1 MTRCHC
7 PRLAPALLGL
17 ALLSAC
23 RGETP
28 RDATT
33 LEQHELDS
41 LVVSLMPAV
50 AEATGLQFKETPRAA
65 IRSKEEVRS
74 FLLAKLA
81 AELPQDRIDG
91 VVSAYRLLGLI
102 PDTLDIAS
110 LFVDLYTEQVAGYYE
125 PDSSMLFAVGGTDAI
140 TLRAT
145 LSHEL
150 VHALQHQYL
159 PLDSILHDTS
169 DADRLAAAQAVLEG
183 QATLVMLLVL
193 APEGGFLDDD
203 ATWGRLRDQLGAPQ
217 AGLEVFNSAP
227 LVIRTGLIFPYLE
240 GATFVRWFRNN
251 RGNEQPFGPLMP
263 TSTEQILHPARY
275 QQQDHPIELRF
286 AGDTTDVIHEDTFGE
301 YESLVLRAAL
311 AGITAIATDL
321 PIGWD
326 GDRMRVYRTPDGPAL
341 VWYTVFDEAG
351 YAENFRTRVVAGLNR
366 LRRPGYRT
374 VIDAV
379 PVGSLPGVRVVIAP
393 HGWTGWSALPAVTS
407 EM

>member
-1 MTRCHC
+1 MTRTRY
-7 PRLAPALLGL
+7 PRLLPALL
-17 ALLSAC
+17 ATTLLVAC
-23 RGETP
+23 RGESP
-28 RDATT
+28 RDAAT

-41 LVVSLMPAV
+41 LVTSLMPAV
-50 AEATGLQFKETPRAA
+50 AEATGLEFKETPRAA
-65 IRSKEEVRS
+65 IRSKDEVRTY
-74 FLLAKLA
+74 LLAKLA
-81 AELPQDRIDG
+81 TELPAERLDG
-91 VVSAYRLLGLI
+91 IVAAYRLLGLL
-102 PDTLDIAS
+102 PDTLDVAA
-110 LFVDLYTEQVAGYYE
+110 LFVDLYTEQVAGFYE
-125 PDSSMLFAVGGTDAI
+125 PDSSMLYAVAGADAL

-159 PLDSILHDTS
+159 PLDSILHDRA

-203 ATWGRLRDQLGAPQ
+203 DIWTRLRDQLGAPQ
-217 AGLEVFNSAP
+217 AGLDVFNNAP

-240 GATFVRWFRNN
+240 GATFMRWFRNN
-251 RGNEQPFGPLMP
+251 RGDAQPFGTQMP

-275 QQQDHPIELRF
+275 QQQDHPVALQF
-286 AGDTTDVIHEDTFGE
+286 LGDSTDVIHEDTFGE
-301 YESLVLRAAL
+301 YESLVLRSAL
-311 AGITAIATDL
+311 AGISAVATDL

-326 GDRMRVYRTPDGPAL
+326 GDRMRVYGTANGPAL

-351 YAENFRTRVVAGLNR
+351 YAENFRTRVIGGLNR
-366 LRRPGYRT
+366 LRREGYRT

-393 HGWTGWSALPAVTS
+393 EGWTGWSDLPVVVAP
-407 EM
+407 

>member
-1 MTRCHC
+1 
-7 PRLAPALLGL
+7 LAL
-17 ALLSAC
+17 ALLTAC
-23 RGETP
+23 RGESH

-41 LVVSLMPAV
+41 MVTALMPEV
-50 AEATGLQFKETPRAA
+50 AAASGMAFRETPRAA

-74 FLLAKLA
+74 YLLAKLGT
-81 AELPQDRIDG
+81 ELPQERLDG
-91 VVSAYRLLGLI
+91 IVAAYRLLGLL

-110 LFVDLYTEQVAGYYE
+110 LFIDLYTEQVAGYYE
-125 PDSSMLFAVGGTDAI
+125 PDSSMLFAVSGADAL

-159 PLDSILHDTS
+159 PLDSILHDRR

-183 QATLVMLLVL
+183 QATLVMFQVL
-193 APEGGFLDDD
+193 APEGGFLTDDD
-203 ATWGRLRDQLGAPQ
+203 VWANFRDLLTAPQ
-217 AGLEVFNSAP
+217 AELAVFSSAP
-227 LVIRTGLIFPYLE
+227 LVIRTGLVFPYLE
-240 GATFVRWFRNN
+240 GATFMRWFRNN
-251 RGNEQPFGPLMP
+251 RGDEQPFGSRMP

-275 QQQDHPIELRF
+275 QLQDEPVELRF
-286 AGDTTDVIHEDTFGE
+286 GGDTTDVIHEDTFGE
-301 YESLVLRAAL
+301 YESVVLRSAL
-311 AGITAIATDL
+311 AGITVVATDL

-326 GDRMRVYRTPDGPAL
+326 GDRMRVYRSPDGPAL

-351 YAENFRTRVVAGLNR
+351 YAENFQTRVIGGLNR

-379 PVGSLPGVRVVIAP
+379 PVGTLPGVRVVIAP
-393 HGWTGWSALPAVTS
+393 EGWAGWSDLPVVSA

>member
-1 MTRCHC
+1 MMPFFKR
-7 PRLAPALLGL
+7 RLATALCIL
-17 ALLSAC
+17 ALVTAC
-23 RGETP
+23 RGESP

-41 LVVSLMPAV
+41 LVTSLMPAV
-50 AEATGLQFKETPRAA
+50 AEATGLEFKSTPRAA
-65 IRSKEEVRS
+65 IRSKDEVRTY
-74 FLLAKLA
+74 LLAKLA
-81 AELPQDRIDG
+81 SELPQERLDG
-91 VVSAYRLLGLI
+91 IVSAYRLLGLL
-102 PDTLDIAS
+102 PDTLDITS

-125 PDSSMLFAVGGTDAI
+125 PDSSMLFAVSGADAL

-159 PLDSILHDTS
+159 PLDSILHDRA
-169 DADRLAAAQAVLEG
+169 DADKLAAAQAVLEG

-193 APEGGFLDDD
+193 APDGGFLEDDD
-203 ATWGRLRDQLGAPQ
+203 IWTRLRDQLGAPQ
-217 AGLEVFNSAP
+217 AGLDVFNNAP

-240 GATFVRWFRNN
+240 GATFMRWFRNN
-251 RGNEQPFGPLMP
+251 RGTEQPFGALMP

-275 QQQDHPIELRF
+275 QQQDHPVALRF
-286 AGDTTDVIHEDTFGE
+286 AADSTDVIHEDTFGE
-301 YESLVLRAAL
+301 YESLVLRSAL
-311 AGITAIATDL
+311 AGITAVATDL

-326 GDRMRVYRTPDGPAL
+326 GDRMRVYRTPNGPAL

-351 YAENFRTRVVAGLNR
+351 FAENFRNRVVNGLNR

-393 HGWTGWSALPAVTS
+393 DGWAGWTDLPVVTAP
-407 EM
+407 

>member
-1 MTRCHC
+1 MTHTPR
-7 PRLAPALLGL
+7 PRLLSALV
-17 ALLSAC
+17 AMTLLVAC

-41 LVVSLMPAV
+41 MVTSLMPAV
-50 AEATGLQFKETPRAA
+50 AEASGLQFKSTPRAA
-65 IRSKEEVRS
+65 IRSKDEVRTY
-74 FLLAKLA
+74 LLAKLA
-81 AELPQDRIDG
+81 TELPQERLDG
-91 VVSAYRLLGLI
+91 IVAAYRLLGLL

-110 LFVDLYTEQVAGYYE
+110 LFIDLYTEQVAGFYE
-125 PDSSMLFAVGGTDAI
+125 PDSSMLFAVAGADAL

-159 PLDSILHDTS
+159 PLDSILHDRA

-193 APEGGFLDDD
+193 RPDGDFLEDGGMW
-203 ATWGRLRDQLGAPQ
+203 TMVRDQLGAPQ
-217 AGLEVFNSAP
+217 AGLDVFNNSP

-240 GATFVRWFRNN
+240 GATFMRWFRNN
-251 RGNEQPFGPLMP
+251 RGSEQPFGDLMP

-275 QQQDHPIELRF
+275 QQQDHPVALQF
-286 AGDTTDVIHEDTFGE
+286 SGDSADVIHEDTFGE
-301 YESLVLRAAL
+301 YESLVLRSAL
-311 AGITAIATDL
+311 AGIDAVATDL

-341 VWYTVFDEAG
+341 VWYTVFDEAS
-351 YAENFRTRVVAGLNR
+351 YADNFRTRVVAGLNR

-374 VIDAV
+374 LIDGV
-379 PVGSLPGVRVVIAP
+379 PVGAFPGVRVVIAP
-393 HGWTGWSALPAVTS
+393 EGWSGWANLPVVTVAP
-407 EM
+407 